1 MFGITTPYI
10 GFFIIYSYICRLNSI
25 YVLLDIKYIRENID
39 IVKENI
45 RKKNQDEKLELVD
58 RVVELDELRRENIK
72 ETDAKRARRN
82 EIADLMPKLFK
93 ENRQEE
99 AKDLKEEAKKLA
111 EEIKEL
117 EKSVEEETEEY
128 NRILLTIPNI
138 MHESVPVGKDDSE
151 NVEIRKYLEPK
162 EKSFEVPYH
171 LDILEKVGGID
182 LDAARRVAG
191 SGFYYL
197 DRRYC
202 KTTFS
207 NINICKRFHDR

>member
-1 MFGITTPYI
+1 M
-10 GFFIIYSYICRLNSI
+10 
-25 YVLLDIKYIRENID
+25 LDIKYIRENID

-45 RKKNQDEKLELVD
+45 RKKNQDEKLELID

-99 AKDLKEEAKKLA
+99 TNVLKEEAKKLA

-128 NRILLTIPNI
+128 NNILLTIPNI

-207 NINICKRFHDR
+207 DINICKRFHDR

>member
-1 MFGITTPYI
+1 M
-10 GFFIIYSYICRLNSI
+10 
-25 YVLLDIKYIRENID
+25 LDIKYIRENID

-99 AKDLKEEAKKLA
+99 ANVLKEEAKKLA

-138 MHESVPVGKDDSE
+138 MHESVPMGKDDSE

-162 EKSFEVPYH
+162 EKSFEIPYH
-171 LDILEKVGGID
+171 LDILEKVGGIE

>member
-1 MFGITTPYI
+1 M
-10 GFFIIYSYICRLNSI
+10 
-25 YVLLDIKYIRENID
+25 LDIKYIRENID

-58 RVVELDELRRENIK
+58 RVVQLDELRRENIK
-72 ETDAKRARRN
+72 ETDTKRARRN
-82 EIADLMPKLFK
+82 EIADLIPKLFK

-99 AKDLKEEAKKLA
+99 ANVLKEEAKKLA
-111 EEIKEL
+111 EEIKKL

>member
-1 MFGITTPYI
+1 M
-10 GFFIIYSYICRLNSI
+10 
-25 YVLLDIKYIRENID
+25 LDIKYIRENID

-58 RVVELDELRRENIK
+58 RVVQLDELRRENIK

-93 ENRQEE
+93 ENKQEE
-99 AKDLKEEAKKLA
+99 ANVLKEEAKKLA

-128 NRILLTIPNI
+128 NNILLTIPNI

-202 KTTFS
+202 KITFS
-207 NINICKRFHDR
+207 NINICKRFYDR

>member
-1 MFGITTPYI
+1 M
-10 GFFIIYSYICRLNSI
+10 
-25 YVLLDIKYIRENID
+25 LDIKYIRENID

-99 AKDLKEEAKKLA
+99 TNVLKEEAKKLA

-138 MHESVPVGKDDSE
+138 MHESVPAGKDDSE

>member
-1 MFGITTPYI
+1 M
-10 GFFIIYSYICRLNSI
+10 
-25 YVLLDIKYIRENID
+25 LDIKYIRENID

-99 AKDLKEEAKKLA
+99 ANVLKEEAKKLA

-151 NVEIRKYLEPK
+151 NVEIRKY
-162 EKSFEVPYH
+162 FEVPYD
-171 LDILEKVGGID
+171 LDILEKVGGIE

>member
-1 MFGITTPYI
+1 M
-10 GFFIIYSYICRLNSI
+10 
-25 YVLLDIKYIRENID
+25 LDIKYIRENID

-58 RVVELDELRRENIK
+58 RVVQLDELRRKNIK

-99 AKDLKEEAKKLA
+99 ANVLKEEAKKLA

-128 NRILLTIPNI
+128 NNILLTIPNI
-138 MHESVPVGKDDSE
+138 MHESVPAGKDDSE

-202 KTTFS
+202 KITFS
-207 NINICKRFHDR
+207 NINICKRFYDR

>member
-1 MFGITTPYI
+1 M
-10 GFFIIYSYICRLNSI
+10 
-25 YVLLDIKYIRENID
+25 LDIKYIRENID

-99 AKDLKEEAKKLA
+99 ANVLKEEAKKLA

-128 NRILLTIPNI
+128 NNILLTIPNI

-171 LDILEKVGGID
+171 LDILEKVGGIE
-182 LDAARRVAG
+182 LDAARKVAG

-197 DRRYC
+197 ERRYC
-202 KTTFS
+202 KITFS

>member
-1 MFGITTPYI
+1 M
-10 GFFIIYSYICRLNSI
+10 
-25 YVLLDIKYIRENID
+25 LDIKYIRENVD

-45 RKKNQDEKLELVD
+45 RKKNQDKKLELVD

-99 AKDLKEEAKKLA
+99 TNVLKEEAKKLA

-128 NRILLTIPNI
+128 NNILLTIPNI

-207 NINICKRFHDR
+207 DINICKRFHDR

>member
-1 MFGITTPYI
+1 M
-10 GFFIIYSYICRLNSI
+10 
-25 YVLLDIKYIRENID
+25 LDIKYIRENID

-93 ENRQEE
+93 ENKQEE
-99 AKDLKEEAKKLA
+99 ANVLKEEAKKLA

-128 NRILLTIPNI
+128 NNILLTIPNI

-207 NINICKRFHDR
+207 DINICKRFHDR

>member
-1 MFGITTPYI
+1 M
-10 GFFIIYSYICRLNSI
+10 
-25 YVLLDIKYIRENID
+25 LDIKYIRENID

-58 RVVELDELRRENIK
+58 RVVQLDELRRENIK

-99 AKDLKEEAKKLA
+99 ANVLKEEAKKLA

-128 NRILLTIPNI
+128 NNILLTIPNI

-202 KTTFS
+202 KITFS
-207 NINICKRFHDR
+207 NINICERFHDR

>member
-1 MFGITTPYI
+1 M
-10 GFFIIYSYICRLNSI
+10 
-25 YVLLDIKYIRENID
+25 LDIKYIRENID

-72 ETDAKRARRN
+72 ETDTKRARRN

-99 AKDLKEEAKKLA
+99 ANVLKEEAKKLA

-128 NRILLTIPNI
+128 NNILLTIPNI

-207 NINICKRFHDR
+207 DINICKRFHDR

>member
-1 MFGITTPYI
+1 M
-10 GFFIIYSYICRLNSI
+10 
-25 YVLLDIKYIRENID
+25 LDIKYIRENID

-45 RKKNQDEKLELVD
+45 KKKNQDEKLELVD
-58 RVVELDELRRENIK
+58 RVVQLDELRRENIK

-99 AKDLKEEAKKLA
+99 ANVLKEEAKKLA

-117 EKSVEEETEEY
+117 EKNVEEETEEY

-138 MHESVPVGKDDSE
+138 MHESVPMGKDDSE

-171 LDILEKVGGID
+171 LDILEKVGGIE

>member
-1 MFGITTPYI
+1 M
-10 GFFIIYSYICRLNSI
+10 
-25 YVLLDIKYIRENID
+25 LDIKYIRENID

-58 RVVELDELRRENIK
+58 RVVELDELRRKNIK

-99 AKDLKEEAKKLA
+99 ANVLKEEAKKLA

-128 NRILLTIPNI
+128 NNILLTIPNI

>member
-1 MFGITTPYI
+1 M
-10 GFFIIYSYICRLNSI
+10 
-25 YVLLDIKYIRENID
+25 LDIKYIRENID

-72 ETDAKRARRN
+72 ETDTKRARRN

-99 AKDLKEEAKKLA
+99 ANVLKEEAKKLA

-117 EKSVEEETEEY
+117 EKSVEEKTEEY

-162 EKSFEVPYH
+162 EKSFEVLYH
-171 LDILEKVGGID
+171 LDILEKVGGIE

-202 KTTFS
+202 KITFS

>member
-1 MFGITTPYI
+1 M
-10 GFFIIYSYICRLNSI
+10 
-25 YVLLDIKYIRENID
+25 LDIKYIRENID

-128 NRILLTIPNI
+128 NNILLTIPNI

-202 KTTFS
+202 KITFS

>member
-1 MFGITTPYI
+1 M
-10 GFFIIYSYICRLNSI
+10 
-25 YVLLDIKYIRENID
+25 LDIKYIRENID

-58 RVVELDELRRENIK
+58 RVVQLDELRRENIK

-207 NINICKRFHDR
+207 NINICKRFHDRQRI

>member
-1 MFGITTPYI
+1 M
-10 GFFIIYSYICRLNSI
+10 
-25 YVLLDIKYIRENID
+25 LDIKYIRENID

-99 AKDLKEEAKKLA
+99 ANALKEEAKKLA

-128 NRILLTIPNI
+128 NNILLTIPNI
-138 MHESVPVGKDDSE
+138 MHESVPMGKDDSE

-171 LDILEKVGGID
+171 LDILEKVGGIE

>member
-1 MFGITTPYI
+1 M
-10 GFFIIYSYICRLNSI
+10 
-25 YVLLDIKYIRENID
+25 LDIKYIRENID

-93 ENRQEE
+93 ENKQEE
-99 AKDLKEEAKKLA
+99 ANVLKEEAKKLA

-128 NRILLTIPNI
+128 NNILLTIPNI
-138 MHESVPVGKDDSE
+138 MHESVPAGKDDSE

-207 NINICKRFHDR
+207 DINICKRFHDR

>member
-1 MFGITTPYI
+1 M
-10 GFFIIYSYICRLNSI
+10 
-25 YVLLDIKYIRENID
+25 LDIKYIRENID

-58 RVVELDELRRENIK
+58 RVVELDEIRRENIK

-99 AKDLKEEAKKLA
+99 ANVLKEEAKKLA

-138 MHESVPVGKDDSE
+138 MHESVPAGKDDSE

>member
-1 MFGITTPYI
+1 M
-10 GFFIIYSYICRLNSI
+10 
-25 YVLLDIKYIRENID
+25 LDIKYIRENID

-99 AKDLKEEAKKLA
+99 ANVLKEEAKKLA

-128 NRILLTIPNI
+128 NNILLTIPNI

-162 EKSFEVPYH
+162 EKSFEIPYH
-171 LDILEKVGGID
+171 LDILEKVGGIE

>member
-1 MFGITTPYI
+1 M
-10 GFFIIYSYICRLNSI
+10 
-25 YVLLDIKYIRENID
+25 LDIKYIRENID

-99 AKDLKEEAKKLA
+99 ANVLKEEAKKLA

-128 NRILLTIPNI
+128 NNILLTIPNI
-138 MHESVPVGKDDSE
+138 MHESVPMGKDDSE

-171 LDILEKVGGID
+171 LDILEKVGGIE

>member
-1 MFGITTPYI
+1 M
-10 GFFIIYSYICRLNSI
+10 
-25 YVLLDIKYIRENID
+25 LDIKYIRENID

-99 AKDLKEEAKKLA
+99 ANVLKEEAKKLA
-111 EEIKEL
+111 EEIKKL

>member
-1 MFGITTPYI
+1 M
-10 GFFIIYSYICRLNSI
+10 
-25 YVLLDIKYIRENID
+25 LDIKYIRENID

-72 ETDAKRARRN
+72 ETDTKRARRN

-128 NRILLTIPNI
+128 NNILLTIPNI

-207 NINICKRFHDR
+207 NINICKRFHDK

>member
-1 MFGITTPYI
+1 M
-10 GFFIIYSYICRLNSI
+10 
-25 YVLLDIKYIRENID
+25 LDIKYIRENID

-93 ENRQEE
+93 ENKQEE
-99 AKDLKEEAKKLA
+99 ANVLKEEAKKLA
-111 EEIKEL
+111 EEIKKL

-128 NRILLTIPNI
+128 NKILLTIPNI

-162 EKSFEVPYH
+162 ERSFEVPYH
-171 LDILEKVGGID
+171 LDILEKVGGIE

>member
-1 MFGITTPYI
+1 M
-10 GFFIIYSYICRLNSI
+10 
-25 YVLLDIKYIRENID
+25 LDIKYIRENID

-128 NRILLTIPNI
+128 NNILLTIPNI

-202 KTTFS
+202 KITFS
-207 NINICKRFHDR
+207 NINICKRFYDR

>member
-1 MFGITTPYI
+1 M
-10 GFFIIYSYICRLNSI
+10 
-25 YVLLDIKYIRENID
+25 LDIKYIRENID

-99 AKDLKEEAKKLA
+99 ANALKEEAKKLA

>member
-1 MFGITTPYI
+1 M
-10 GFFIIYSYICRLNSI
+10 
-25 YVLLDIKYIRENID
+25 LDIKYIRENID

-58 RVVELDELRRENIK
+58 RVVQLDELRRENIK

-93 ENRQEE
+93 ENKQ
-99 AKDLKEEAKKLA
+99 EEAKKLA

-128 NRILLTIPNI
+128 NNILLTIPNI

-207 NINICKRFHDR
+207 DINICKRFHDR

>member
-1 MFGITTPYI
+1 M
-10 GFFIIYSYICRLNSI
+10 
-25 YVLLDIKYIRENID
+25 LDIKYIRENID

-99 AKDLKEEAKKLA
+99 ANVLKEEAKKLA

-207 NINICKRFHDR
+207 DINICKRFHDR

>member
-1 MFGITTPYI
+1 M
-10 GFFIIYSYICRLNSI
+10 
-25 YVLLDIKYIRENID
+25 LDIKYIRENID

-93 ENRQEE
+93 ENKQEE
-99 AKDLKEEAKKLA
+99 ANVLKEEAKKLA

-128 NRILLTIPNI
+128 NNILLTIPNI

-207 NINICKRFHDR
+207 NINICKRFYDR

>member
-1 MFGITTPYI
+1 M
-10 GFFIIYSYICRLNSI
+10 
-25 YVLLDIKYIRENID
+25 LDIKYIRENID

-58 RVVELDELRRENIK
+58 RVVQLDELRRENIK
-72 ETDAKRARRN
+72 ETDTKRARRN

-99 AKDLKEEAKKLA
+99 ANVLKEEAKKLA

-128 NRILLTIPNI
+128 NNILLTIPNI
-138 MHESVPVGKDDSE
+138 MHESVPAGKDDSE

-207 NINICKRFHDR
+207 DINICKRFHDR

>member
-1 MFGITTPYI
+1 M
-10 GFFIIYSYICRLNSI
+10 
-25 YVLLDIKYIRENID
+25 LDIKYIRENID

-93 ENRQEE
+93 ENKQEE
-99 AKDLKEEAKKLA
+99 ANVLKEEAKKLA

-128 NRILLTIPNI
+128 NNILLTIPNI

-171 LDILEKVGGID
+171 LDILEKVGGIE

-202 KTTFS
+202 KITFS
-207 NINICKRFHDR
+207 NINICKRFYDR

>member
-1 MFGITTPYI
+1 M
-10 GFFIIYSYICRLNSI
+10 
-25 YVLLDIKYIRENID
+25 LDIKYIRENID

-58 RVVELDELRRENIK
+58 RVVELDEIRRENIK

-99 AKDLKEEAKKLA
+99 ANVLKEEAKKLA

-128 NRILLTIPNI
+128 NNILLTIPNI

>member
-1 MFGITTPYI
+1 M
-10 GFFIIYSYICRLNSI
+10 
-25 YVLLDIKYIRENID
+25 LDIKYIRENID

-58 RVVELDELRRENIK
+58 RVVQLDELRRENIK

-99 AKDLKEEAKKLA
+99 ANVLKEEAKKLA

-117 EKSVEEETEEY
+117 EKNVEEETEEY

-138 MHESVPVGKDDSE
+138 MHESVPMGKDDSE

>member
-1 MFGITTPYI
+1 M
-10 GFFIIYSYICRLNSI
+10 
-25 YVLLDIKYIRENID
+25 LDIKYIRENID

-45 RKKNQDEKLELVD
+45 RKKNQDEKLGLVD

-99 AKDLKEEAKKLA
+99 ANVLKEEAKKLA

-128 NRILLTIPNI
+128 NNILLTIPNI

-202 KTTFS
+202 KITFS

>member
-1 MFGITTPYI
+1 M
-10 GFFIIYSYICRLNSI
+10 
-25 YVLLDIKYIRENID
+25 LDIKYIRENID

-58 RVVELDELRRENIK
+58 RVVQLDELRRENIK
-72 ETDAKRARRN
+72 GTDAKRARRN

-99 AKDLKEEAKKLA
+99 ANVLKEEAKKLA

-128 NRILLTIPNI
+128 NNILLTIPNI
-138 MHESVPVGKDDSE
+138 MHESVPAGKDDSE

>member
-1 MFGITTPYI
+1 M
-10 GFFIIYSYICRLNSI
+10 
-25 YVLLDIKYIRENID
+25 LDIKYIRENID

-93 ENRQEE
+93 ENKQEE
-99 AKDLKEEAKKLA
+99 ANVLKEEAKKLA

-128 NRILLTIPNI
+128 NNILLTIPNI
-138 MHESVPVGKDDSE
+138 MHESVPAGKDDSE

-171 LDILEKVGGID
+171 LDILEKVGGIE

>member
-1 MFGITTPYI
+1 M
-10 GFFIIYSYICRLNSI
+10 
-25 YVLLDIKYIRENID
+25 LDIKYIRENID

-128 NRILLTIPNI
+128 NNILLTIPNI

-171 LDILEKVGGID
+171 LDILEKVGGIEV
-182 LDAARRVAG
+182 DAARRVAG

>member
-1 MFGITTPYI
+1 M
-10 GFFIIYSYICRLNSI
+10 
-25 YVLLDIKYIRENID
+25 LDIKYIRENID

-99 AKDLKEEAKKLA
+99 TNVLKEEAKKLA

-128 NRILLTIPNI
+128 NNILLTIPNI

-171 LDILEKVGGID
+171 LDILEKVGGIE